1 MIKLPIF
8 EITIKEDEE
17 FLGLSIVNNPA
28 IGENYIYFNEDV
40 EIKMDF
46 NEEQMIVKGPALIP
60 EKLIY
65 RNDALGERYVYF
77 TKESIKKF
85 AELLVNKNKNKFN
98 TEHTNNYINA
108 NIVESYFASK
118 NNEFD
123 VPEGSWIVS
132 LHILD
137 IDVWNKI
144 KSGEYQGFS
153 VQGLFANEMVKFMSD
168 KKENKKMELK
178 EKLLN
183 AINVVLFGEEEQ
195 VEVETKVEE
204 ENLPVIE
211 EETKEEVVE
220 ETIDYSEKFVELNNT
235 INELNT
241 KIEQYDIKFE
251 ELKKLV
257 EEYSKQPI
265 SQSVIAEEVATASP
279 LKGISK
285 ATKYF
290 TK

>member
-17 FLGLSIVNNPA
+17 YLGLSLVNNPA
-28 IGENYIYFNEDV
+28 IGENYIYFNDEV

-46 NEEQMIVKGPALIP
+46 NDEQMIVKGPALIP
-60 EKLIY
+60 DKLIY
-65 RNDALGERYVYF
+65 RNDNLGERYIYF

-108 NIVESYFASK
+108 NIIESYFTSK
-118 NNEFD
+118 ENEFN
-123 VPEGSWIVS
+123 VPEGSWIIS
-132 LHILD
+132 LHVLD
-137 IDVWNKI
+137 NDVWNKI

-195 VEVETKVEE
+195 VEVETNIEE

-211 EETKEEVVE
+211 EEKSEIITENV
-220 ETIDYSEKFVELNNT
+220 IDYSEKFVELNNT
-235 INELNT
+235 INDLNT

>member
-17 FLGLSIVNNPA
+17 YLGLSIVNNPA
-28 IGENYIYFNEDV
+28 IGKNYIYFNEDV

-98 TEHTNNYINA
+98 TEHTDNYINA
-108 NIVESYFASK
+108 NIVESYFATK
-118 NNEFD
+118 DNDFN

-137 IDVWNKI
+137 NDVWNKI
-144 KSGEYQGFS
+144 KTGEYQGFS

-204 ENLPVIE
+204 DLPVVE
-211 EETKEEVVE
+211 EEEVVE
-220 ETIDYSEKFVELNNT
+220 ETIDYSEKFEGLNNT

-241 KIEQYDIKFE
+241 KLEQYNIKFE

-257 EEYSKQPI
+257 EEYAKQPI
-265 SQSVIAEEVATASP
+265 SQSVIAEEVATANP